1 MEAAQKNDDPKSIIS
16 AALDKAE
23 KQFDADIVVYNGPV
37 NEDGYGQFVQATKN
51 VKPERK
57 LMLVLV
63 TYGGSADSGYRI
75 ARYAQNFFKDFLLF
89 VPNACKSAGT
99 LIALGASRI
108 HMSPFGEF
116 GPLDVQVFKS
126 DKIFERRSG
135 LTSKS
140 AVWSLTEEA
149 FKTFEQVLLNLK
161 TRSGGVITFK
171 SASQVA
177 TSLATGLLSPVASQ
191 LDPLSL
197 GEDYQNLHIAH
208 EYGDRLVQKFRTV
221 DADAVLALVENYP
234 SHGFVIDLFEAM
246 ELLGNVEMAC
256 KELLQLQACL
266 PLFCNT
272 PDSRDVRVIRVRD
285 MFEEE
290 KDHDRKNHRTT
301 EGTDAGRGGEISR
314 RDQQSER
321 SDRSRHKKTGA
332 GSNGGDDAEPDSA
345 TAGGS

>member
-1 MEAAQKNDDPKSIIS
+1 
-16 AALDKAE
+16 
-23 KQFDADIVVYNGPV
+23 
-37 NEDGYGQFVQATKN
+37 
-51 VKPERK
+51 
-57 LMLVLV
+57 
-63 TYGGSADSGYRI
+63 
-75 ARYAQNFFKDFLLF
+75 
-89 VPNACKSAGT
+89 
-99 LIALGASRI
+99 
-108 HMSPFGEF
+108 MSPFGEL

-126 DKIFERRSG
+126 DEIFERRSG

-161 TRSGGVITFK
+161 MRRGGVITFK

-208 EYGDRLVQKFRTV
+208 EYGDRLVQKFGTV

-246 ELLGNVEMAC
+246 ELLGNVKMAC

-266 PLFCNT
+266 PLFCNK
-272 PDSRDVRVIRVRD
+272 PDPRDVKVFRVRD

-290 KDHDRKNHRTT
+290 KGHDRKNHRASK
-301 EGTDAGRGGEISR
+301 GADLGGGGEIPR
-314 RDQQSER
+314 GNQQFQR
-321 SDRSRHKKTGA
+321 SDRGRHKKEGA
-332 GSNGGDDAEPDSA
+332 GPDGSDVAEPDSA
-345 TAGGS
+345 PAGAA